1 MFAASHRTRIANRN
15 DPEPGRCRRTDG
27 RKWRCAKLCLPQSKY
42 CQRHINRGR
51 NRSANKPYI
60 RPTNSVSSVD
70 HPIVGPKEINVIPT
84 PPSDPLMIPQQDPV
98 SSNVNLNGTSVEDPT
113 SMNYI

>member
-1 MFAASHRTRIANRN
+1 MDRNPFWKTNQAVIQDLFNRVPIPSSHRTRIANRN

-42 CQRHINRGR
+42 CERHINRGR

-60 RPTNSVSSVD
+60 HSTN
-70 HPIVGPKEINVIPT
+70 K
-84 PPSDPLMIPQQDPV
+84 
-98 SSNVNLNGTSVEDPT
+98 
-113 SMNYI
+113 